1 MQTRHKDRRKYFNEL
16 ARTAERHFMPYT
28 DRWNSKGRAARVLEV
43 GCGEGGNLLPW
54 ARRGCPVTG
63 IDISKER
70 IEEAQKFF
78 SEAGATG
85 QFVCAD
91 ALKPVTHGKS
101 YDLIIVHDVVEHID
115 EKTRLLL
122 NLRQILADG
131 GIIFA
136 AFPSWLMPFGGHQQ
150 IAGSKV
156 LSHLPFVHLLP
167 YPAYRRIME
176 AFGENPS
183 TISELLDIK
192 HTRCSISTFEHCI
205 EKAGLEVADRR
216 LYLINP
222 HYETKFGLRPK
233 RLWRAAA
240 SIPGLRDSLST
251 SCWYILRKKHINK
264 HLSNNITRKHMPQ
277 HSTE

>member
-63 IDISKER
+63 IDLCKGR
-70 IEEAQKFF
+70 IDEARKFF
-78 SEAGATG
+78 SEAGAEG
-85 QFVCAD
+85 LFVCAD
-91 ALKPVTHGKS
+91 ALKPNSHGKR
-101 YDLIIVHDVVEHID
+101 YDLIIVHDVVEHIH

-122 NLRQILADG
+122 NLGQMLADG

-167 YPAYRRIME
+167 ATIYRRVMK
-176 AFGENPS
+176 AFGESPS
-183 TISELLDIK
+183 TVDELMDIK
-192 HTRCSISTFEHCI
+192 RTRCSINTFEICA
-205 EKAGLEVADRR
+205 ERAGLEVADRR

-222 HYETKFGLRPK
+222 HYETKFGLRPR

-240 SIPGLRDSLST
+240 AIPGLRDSLST
-251 SCWYILRKKHINK
+251 SCWYILRKKH
-264 HLSNNITRKHMPQ
+264 TRQ
-277 HSTE
+277 HQPYI